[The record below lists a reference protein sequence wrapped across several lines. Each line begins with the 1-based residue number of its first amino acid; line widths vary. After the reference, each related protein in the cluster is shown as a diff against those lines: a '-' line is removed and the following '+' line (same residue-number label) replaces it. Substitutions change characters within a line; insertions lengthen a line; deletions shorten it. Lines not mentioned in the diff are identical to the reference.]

1 MMRGYIYG
9 MEYYSSW
16 MLYVLPALLF
26 AGYAQMKIKS
36 SFSKYS
42 KVSSETGY
50 TGAQIARIILDRNG
64 LNDVRIENVAGN
76 LTDHYD
82 PRTRVVRLSNSIY
95 GGSSIASMS
104 VAAHE
109 VGHAIQHAEGYLPL
123 ILRSNMAPIA
133 NIGSRFVWVLIG
145 IGFLLTSSVFIEIG
159 IILFMG
165 VVLFQIVTLPVEF
178 NASRRALVQLE
189 NGIASPAT
197 IGPAKKVLQSAALT
211 YVAATLV
218 AIGELLRILA
228 MTSNNRR
235 RD

>member
-1 MMRGYIYG
+1 MMRGYMYG
-9 MEYYSSW
+9 MEYYSTW
-16 MLYVLPALLF
+16 MIFVLPALIF
-26 AGYAQMKIKS
+26 AAYAQMKIKS
-36 SFSKYS
+36 SFNKYS
-42 KVSSETGY
+42 RVSNQTGY

-64 LNDVRIENVAGN
+64 LADVRIENVRGN

-123 ILRSNMAPIA
+123 KFRSSLAPIA
-133 NIGSRFVWVLIG
+133 SFGSNLVWIFIG
-145 IGFLLTSSVFIEIG
+145 IGFLVSPIFIELG
-159 IILFMG
+159 IALFMG
-165 VVLFQIVTLPVEF
+165 VVLFQLVTLPVEF
-178 NASRRALVQLE
+178 NASRRALAQLE
-189 NGIASPAT
+189 NGIASPGT
-197 IGPAKKVLQSAALT
+197 IKPAKKVLQSAALT

-228 MTSNNRR
+228 MTSNNRN